1 MRTIREQLRGY
12 MLDIAR
18 SVVYNAGNAES
29 THLWW
34 PGALPYLPYI
44 SRKPHS
50 YSAVFNMFWDR
61 ISGTFDKTPLTQ
73 ECVKLAQTGQRKQ
86 SNACSMLTRLRKG
99 ILNSVVMRKVT
110 CFKETTYGK
119 NYGRL

>member
-1 MRTIREQLRGY
+1 MRIIREQLRGY
-12 MLDIAR
+12 VLDSAR
-18 SVVYNAGNAES
+18 RVVYNAGQENKLS
-29 THLWW
+29 IPHN
-34 PGALPYLPYI
+34 GGQPYYML

-50 YSAVFNMFWDR
+50 YSAIFNVFWDR
-61 ISGTFDKTPLTQ
+61 ISGNLPFTQ

-99 ILNSVVMRKVT
+99 HLNSIVMRKVT

-119 NYGRL
+119 NYGQL

>member
-1 MRTIREQLRGY
+1 MRTIREQLKDY
-12 MLDIAR
+12 LLDIA
-18 SVVYNAGNAES
+18 SNTVYNAGQENKLS
-29 THLWW
+29 IPHQGRQLYYM
-34 PGALPYLPYI
+34 L

-50 YSAVFNMFWDR
+50 YSAVFNVFWDR
-61 ISGTFDKTPLTQ
+61 ISGNLPLTQ

-99 ILNSVVMRKVT
+99 HLNSVVMRKVT
-110 CFKETTYGK
+110 YLKETTYGK